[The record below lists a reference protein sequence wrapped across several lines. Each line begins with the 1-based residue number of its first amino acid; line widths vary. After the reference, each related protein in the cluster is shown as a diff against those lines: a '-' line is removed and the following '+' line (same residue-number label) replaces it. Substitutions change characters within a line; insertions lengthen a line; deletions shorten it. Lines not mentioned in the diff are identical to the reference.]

1 MGGEKKEQVKVW
13 DAVPGFDL
21 YPEIDLPEMHSWFH
35 VAYSIPPWTPLFG
48 WHWMH
53 YCARGVQYAAAK
65 LSLPACKGW
74 PLRYMDGGLYAA
86 FYIVR
91 DKGEIAER
99 EVKFREALQPWIEDF
114 DGLWTGYKRELLDI
128 YGKLK
133 AVDLDKATDLELSD
147 HHHDLKMACKRMW
160 EIHFVPLYAANYAWL
175 LLDQMC
181 RERFGIK
188 DQDPEF
194 QDMIRGFSNKVYEMD
209 KEMWNFGKLATE
221 MGLEQLFKE
230 NPPQSIVTKLQQTEK
245 GKEWFKKFMNYLET
259 DEVGGW
265 RMRRFSDFTEP
276 YWLEDPA
283 TPIGLVKNYVIKGA
297 GYDLDATREQLAAK
311 REAAIANFMSRVPG
325 EEKDLWEGLIRL
337 AGKASSYSE
346 EHNLYCELMTHSFMR
361 RGYLAMGRRLAEKG
375 TIDAA
380 EDVFMLNPEE
390 IDRVIFVPEYHDMR
404 WITRRRKAAWEEWCA
419 RPNPPMLTERN
430 NPMEAVGMD
439 LLPSGDAMAIKI
451 VLGEPPEARP
461 ELNAD
466 LWGLSGCAGE
476 AEGIARVCFVYEDL
490 KSIQPGEILVCPS
503 TNAAWTP
510 VFGIV
515 SGVITDAGGTLCHA
529 AIIGR
534 EYGVP
539 TIVNTREGTAK
550 IKSGQRIRINAKE
563 GAIFILDKMES

>member
-1 MGGEKKEQVKVW
+1 MEKAKIW
-13 DAVPGFDL
+13 DAVPGFELD
-21 YPEIDLPEMHSWFH
+21 PEIDIPEMHSWFH

-48 WHWMH
+48 WHWMN

-91 DKGEIAER
+91 DKNEIAQR
-99 EVKFREALQPWIEDF
+99 EAQFREALRPWIEDF
-114 DGLWTGYKRELLDI
+114 DGLWAGYKKELLDI

-133 AVDLDKATDLELSD
+133 AVDLDKATDLQLAD
-147 HHHDLKMACKRMW
+147 HHHDLKLACKRMW

-181 RERFGIK
+181 RERFGIR
-188 DQDPEF
+188 DQDPAF
-194 QDMIRGFSNKVYEMD
+194 QDMIRGFPNKVYDMD
-209 KEMWNFGKLATE
+209 RDMWQFGKLAVE
-221 MGLEQLFKE
+221 MGLEDLFRE
-230 NPPQSIVTKLQQTEK
+230 NEPPSILTKLQETEK
-245 GKEWFKKFMNYLET
+245 GKEWFDKFIHYMET

-265 RMRRFSDFTEP
+265 RMRRFSDFNEP

-283 TPIGLVKNYVIKGA
+283 TPIGLVRDHVVKGTS
-297 GYDLDATREQLAAK
+297 YDLEATRAELADK
-311 REAAIANFMSRVPG
+311 REAAISDFLSRVPE

-346 EHNLYCELMTHSFMR
+346 EHNLYCELMGHSFMR
-361 RGYLAMGRRLAEKG
+361 RGYLGMGRRLTEKG
-375 TIDAA
+375 AIDAP
-380 EDVFMLNPEE
+380 EDIFMLSPEE
-390 IDRVIFVPEYHDMR
+390 IDRVMFVPEYHDMR
-404 WITRRRKAAWEEWCA
+404 WITRRRKAAWESWCA
-419 RPNPPMLTERN
+419 KPNPPMLTERSS
-430 NPMEAVGMD
+430 PEEAVGMD

-451 VLGEPPEARP
+451 VLGELPEVKP

-466 LWGLSGCAGE
+466 LWGLCGCGGE
-476 AEGIARVCFVYEDL
+476 AEGTARVCFVYEDL
-490 KSIQPGEILVCPS
+490 RNLKAGEILVCPS

-510 VFGIV
+510 VFSLV
-515 SGVITDAGGTLCHA
+515 QGVVTDAGGTLCHA

-539 TIVNTREGTAK
+539 TIVNTREGTTK
-550 IKSGQRIRINAKE
+550 IKSGQRIRINANE
-563 GAIFILDKMES
+563 GAIFILD

>member
-1 MGGEKKEQVKVW
+1 MSGGNKEQVKVW

-21 YPEIDLPEMHSWFH
+21 DPEIDLPEMHSWFH

-74 PLRYMDGGLYAA
+74 PLRYMNGGLYAA

-91 DKGEIAER
+91 DKKEIAER
-99 EVKFREALQPWIEDF
+99 QVEFRQALRPWIEDF
-114 DGLWTGYKRELLDI
+114 DGLWAGYKKELLEI
-128 YGKLK
+128 YNKLK

-147 HHHDLKMACKRMW
+147 HHNDLKMACKRMW
-160 EIHFVPLYAANYAWL
+160 EIHFVPMYAANYAWL
-175 LLDQMC
+175 LLDQMT
-181 RERFGIK
+181 RERFGIR
-188 DQDPEF
+188 DQDPAF
-194 QDMIRGFSNKVYEMD
+194 QDMLRGFPNKVYEMD
-209 KEMWNFGKLATE
+209 KEMWQFGKLATQ
-221 MGLEQLFKE
+221 MGLEDLFKE
-230 NPPQSIVTKLQQTEK
+230 NAPPTIVAKLQLTEQ
-245 GKEWFKKFMNYLET
+245 GKAWFKKFMSYLET

-283 TPIGLVKNYVIKGA
+283 TPVGLVKDYVMRGT
-297 GYDLDATREQLAAK
+297 GYDLESTRAQLAK
-311 REAAIANFMSRVPG
+311 RREASIAEFMKGIPAD
-325 EEKDLWEGLIRL
+325 EKALWEGLIRL
-337 AGKASSYSE
+337 SGKASSYSE

-375 TIDAA
+375 TIDAP
-380 EDVFMLNPEE
+380 EDIFMLNPEE

-404 WITRRRKAAWEEWCA
+404 WITRRRKAAWQEWCT
-419 RPNPPMLTERN
+419 RPNPPMLTQRA

-451 VLGEPPEARP
+451 VLGELPDVKPEVK
-461 ELNAD
+461 AD
-466 LWGLSGCAGE
+466 LWGLCGCAGQ
-476 AEGIARVCFVYEDL
+476 AEGTARVCFVYEDL
-490 KSIQPGEILVCPS
+490 KNIKPEEILVCPS

-550 IKSGQRIRINAKE
+550 IKSGQRIRMDANQ
-563 GAIFILDKMES
+563 GAIFILDR

>member
-1 MGGEKKEQVKVW
+1 MEKAKIW
-13 DAVPGFDL
+13 DAVPGFELD
-21 YPEIDLPEMHSWFH
+21 PEIDIPEMHSWFH

-48 WHWMH
+48 WHWMN

-91 DKGEIAER
+91 DKNEIAQR
-99 EVKFREALQPWIEDF
+99 EAQFREALRPWIEDF
-114 DGLWTGYKRELLDI
+114 DGLWAGYKKELLDI

-133 AVDLDKATDLELSD
+133 AVDLDKATDLQLAD
-147 HHHDLKMACKRMW
+147 HHHDLKLACKRMW

-181 RERFGIK
+181 RERFGIR
-188 DQDPEF
+188 DQDPAF
-194 QDMIRGFSNKVYEMD
+194 QDMIRGFPNKVYDMD
-209 KEMWNFGKLATE
+209 RDMWQFGKLAVE
-221 MGLEQLFKE
+221 MGLEDLFRE
-230 NPPQSIVTKLQQTEK
+230 NEPPSILTKLQETEK
-245 GKEWFKKFMNYLET
+245 GKEWFGKFIHYMET

-265 RMRRFSDFTEP
+265 RMRRFSDFNEP

-283 TPIGLVKNYVIKGA
+283 TPIGLVRDHVVKGTS
-297 GYDLDATREQLAAK
+297 YDLEATRAELADK
-311 REAAIANFMSRVPG
+311 REAAISDFLSRVPE

-346 EHNLYCELMTHSFMR
+346 EHNLYCELMGHSFMR
-361 RGYLAMGRRLAEKG
+361 RGYLGMGRRLTEKG
-375 TIDAA
+375 AIDAP
-380 EDVFMLNPEE
+380 EDIFMLSPEE
-390 IDRVIFVPEYHDMR
+390 IDRVMFVPEYHDMR
-404 WITRRRKAAWEEWCA
+404 WITRRRKAAWESWCA
-419 RPNPPMLTERN
+419 KPNPPMLTERSS
-430 NPMEAVGMD
+430 PEEAVGMD

-451 VLGEPPEARP
+451 VLGELPEVKP

-466 LWGLSGCAGE
+466 LWGLCGCGGE
-476 AEGIARVCFVYEDL
+476 AEGTARVCFVYEDL
-490 KSIQPGEILVCPS
+490 RNLKAGEILVCPS

-510 VFGIV
+510 VFSLV
-515 SGVITDAGGTLCHA
+515 QGVITDAGGTLCHA

-550 IKSGQRIRINAKE
+550 IKSGQRIRINANE
-563 GAIFILDKMES
+563 GAIFILD